1 MTPQPPNMCPFCF
14 ETFASAISAAEHRVG
29 NPRRCLTPDEL
40 VKAGVRKDRLGV
52 WKRLRR

>member
-40 VKAGVRKDRLGV
+40 VAAGMRKDRLGV

>member
-40 VKAGVRKDRLGV
+40 VKAGMRKDRLGV